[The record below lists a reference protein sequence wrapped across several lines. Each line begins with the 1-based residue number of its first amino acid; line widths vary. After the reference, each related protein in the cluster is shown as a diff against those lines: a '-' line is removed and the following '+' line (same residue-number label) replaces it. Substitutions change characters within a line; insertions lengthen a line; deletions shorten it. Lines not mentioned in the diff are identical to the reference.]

1 MSGTICN
8 TKLESVLKVEIT
20 DNPSFFHFWGH
31 LLLLETQELWTSLVV
46 QGLRIYLP
54 LEGTWV

>member
-31 LLLLETQELWTSLVV
+31 LLLLETQELWIWTHSPPH
-46 QGLRIYLP
+46 P
-54 LEGTWV
+54 LTV